1 MQRPDQ
7 LPPYAHI
14 PGVNPRHPE
23 GWFDPISDT
32 AQAGMS
38 VAALTECAAFQ
49 SGLRYLKAEYYWE
62 AHEVFEPVWM
72 ALSPGDEK
80 QVLQA
85 LIQLANG
92 KLKLQMGRPKAALR
106 LCEIVEGLL
115 ADLSGNTVMG
125 VSIADLRLDVGWLRE
140 AAKSEI

>member
-14 PGVNPRHPE
+14 PGVNTRHPE

-32 AQAGMS
+32 ARAGMS
-38 VAALTECAAFQ
+38 VVELAESAAFQ
-49 SGLRYLKAEYYWE
+49 SGLRYLEAGYFWE

-115 ADLSGNTVMG
+115 ADLGAGAVMG
-125 VSIADLRLDVGWLRE
+125 VSIADLRLDVERLRE
-140 AAKSEI
+140 TAKDEI